1 MSSEHAERV
10 MGHRISGVAGVYDR
24 HSYFDEKADAL
35 RRLATLIESIV
46 SHENVLPLAKR
57 AKRR

>member
-1 MSSEHAERV
+1 

-24 HSYFDEKADAL
+24 HAYRDEKADAL
-35 RRLATLIESIV
+35 RKLATLINSIV